1 MKEVELTG
9 IQLSSGKM
17 FFKETGPKIEYKS
30 THIIFNHLDSS
41 MRKK

>member
-17 FFKETGPKIEYKS
+17 FFKETGPKIE
-30 THIIFNHLDSS
+30 
-41 MRKK
+41 